1 MHACIHTYIHTHIHT
16 YIHMHS
22 YIYIHTH
29 TYIYI
34 HTLTYIHIHTHI
46 HTYIHMYNGPRN
58 SCKVGCKKLDI
69 KTVTSSY
76 IFLLIM
82 FVVRNPH
89 HFETKSSI
97 CRIHGTKNHYNTIS
111 DIFFIS
117 NCVTYSSIKIFN
129 KLPLNVSKLHGGSIT
144 LKFALRKTLVKN
156 YS

>member
-1 MHACIHTYIHTHIHT
+1 MYIYTYIICTYIHTYTCMHT
-16 YIHMHS
+16 YIC
-22 YIYIHTH
+22 
-29 TYIYI
+29 TY
-34 HTLTYIHIHTHI
+34 TPTYTYI

-69 KTVTSSY
+69 ITVTSSY

-82 FVVRNPH
+82 FVVRNSH